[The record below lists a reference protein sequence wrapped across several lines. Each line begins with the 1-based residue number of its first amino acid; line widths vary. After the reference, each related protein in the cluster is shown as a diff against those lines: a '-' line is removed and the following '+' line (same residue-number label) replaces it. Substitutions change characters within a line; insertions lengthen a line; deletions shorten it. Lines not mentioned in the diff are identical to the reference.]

1 MNINAYDRLTGKTRA
16 QYIRSSQDFI
26 LIIKVRRNFL
36 VKISSL
42 FLLCLFGA
50 RVSCRHAGRHL
61 SAPGAE
67 QVSPV
72 RVTFNEIITFQIQIQ
87 LMDFIIL

>member
-1 MNINAYDRLTGKTRA
+1 MCAMNINAYDRLTGKTRA
-16 QYIRSSQDFI
+16 NYKRSSQDFL
-26 LIIKVRRNFL
+26 LIKKVRRNFL

-61 SAPGAE
+61 SARQASLSSPGD
-67 QVSPV
+67 
-72 RVTFNEIITFQIQIQ
+72 FQ
-87 LMDFIIL
+87 